1 MESVL
6 PDSEILDLSRL
17 VEAFED
23 DTAGI
28 ADLLDMALETGAKH
42 RLALADGIA
51 RGDAEVVRRA
61 AHSIK
66 GSSGNIGANV
76 VMGLASALDERA
88 RTGDLSRA
96 SESADAIEAA
106 YAQVAA
112 EVRAYRAALG

>member
-6 PDSEILDLSRL
+6 QDSEILDLSRL

-42 RLALADGIA
+42 RLALADGVA

-66 GSSGNIGANV
+66 GSASNIGAARVSSIAADIENQARLELV
-76 VMGLASALDERA
+76 VHPLRLHARA
-88 RTGDLSRA
+88 
-96 SESADAIEAA
+96 
-106 YAQVAA
+106 
-112 EVRAYRAALG
+112 